1 MPFNRLLI
9 VDDDAGFRGAL
20 AAAMAARGFD
30 VGQAPS
36 GSAALAWLAGNAC
49 DLVLLD
55 LKMPDM
61 SGMDVLDRLRDR
73 WPAIEVILLTGHG
86 TIDTAVAATRRGAF
100 HFLTKPCSPDE
111 VEVTLMKAM
120 ERRALVERTSVLQQA
135 LAPPDPGDTF
145 IGRSPQFLEML
156 RLVNRVS
163 RVDSSVLILGETGV
177 GKELV
182 AKLVHSRGTRSRQP
196 FVVVDCSNLHEEL
209 LQSELFGH
217 EAGAY
222 TGAARLKHG
231 LFEVA
236 DKGTIFLDEVGDVS
250 PALQAKLLRV
260 IETGTFRR
268 LGGNAEITVDVRVL
282 AATNRDLAEMVAQK
296 HFREDLFYRLN
307 TIRVDVPPL
316 RDRPEDVACLAAHFV
331 ERFNRRFSQ
340 RRRLSPE
347 AVDALTRY
355 SWPGNI
361 RQLQNVI
368 EQVVVLAD
376 DEVIAPA
383 HLPASVRPPAAPA
396 AHRFA
401 GTEVVSL
408 RDVERQYIEFVV
420 NQCGGHR
427 ANAARVLGIGERS
440 LYRKLSEFGLDQG

>member
-1 MPFNRLLI
+1 MPDNRVLI
-9 VDDDAGFRGAL
+9 VDDDAGFRTAL
-20 AAAMAARGFD
+20 TGAMAGRGFT
-30 VGQAPS
+30 VAPVPS
-36 GSAALAWLAGNAC
+36 GSAALAWLASNPC
-49 DLVLLD
+49 DVVLLD

-61 SGMDVLDRLRDR
+61 SGMEVLDRLRER
-73 WPAIEVILLTGHG
+73 HPTIEVILLTGHG
-86 TIDTAVAATRRGAF
+86 TIDTAVEATRRGAF

-111 VEVTLMKAM
+111 VEVTVLKAL
-120 ERRALVERTSVLQQA
+120 ERRALVERTNVLQQA
-135 LAPPDPGDTF
+135 LAPPDLGATF
-145 IGRSPQFLEML
+145 IGRSPQFLDML
-156 RLVNRVS
+156 RLVDRVS

-182 AKLVHSRGTRSRQP
+182 AKLIHSRGARSRQP

-268 LGGNAEITVDVRVL
+268 LGGNAEIAVDVRVL
-282 AATNRDLAEMVAQK
+282 AATNRDLGEMVAQK

-316 RDRPEDVACLAAHFV
+316 RDRPDDIACLAAHFV
-331 ERFNRRFSQ
+331 DRFNRRFSQ
-340 RRRLSPE
+340 KRQLSPE
-347 AVDALTRY
+347 ALDVLARY
-355 SWPGNI
+355 SWPGNV
-361 RQLQNVI
+361 RQLINVI
-368 EQVVVLAD
+368 EQVVVLAED
-376 DEVIAPA
+376 DVVTPG
-383 HLPASVRPPAAPA
+383 HLPAFIRPHGAPA
-396 AHRFA
+396 VHRMDA
-401 GTEVVSL
+401 SEVVPL

-420 NQCGGHR
+420 HHFGGHR
-427 ANAARVLGIGERS
+427 ANAAKALGIGERS
-440 LYRKLSEFGLDQG
+440 LYRKLSEFGLG